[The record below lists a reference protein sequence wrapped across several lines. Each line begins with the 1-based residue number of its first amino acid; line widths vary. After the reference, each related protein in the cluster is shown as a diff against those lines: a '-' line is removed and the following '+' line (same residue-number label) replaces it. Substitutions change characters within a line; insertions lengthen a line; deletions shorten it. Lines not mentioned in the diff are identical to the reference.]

1 MHTLKRGYLFAY
13 VAVWLATR
21 VEGTGTLESTSSSA
35 ASSVIVVP
43 SSQVSQA
50 LQSSSVVGSF
60 PPAPTSTAS
69 SNASIAN
76 PASLVNLFIGT
87 TNGGHVFPGI
97 VQLGKIAAIVLTGF
111 SVAF

>member
-35 ASSVIVVP
+35 ASSVIAVS

-50 LQSSSVVGSF
+50 LPSSSVVRSF

-97 VQLGKIAAIVLTGF
+97 LQLVKIAAIVLTRF
-111 SVAF
+111 SFAF